1 MSFVFDLLGDQF
13 AQDDL
18 LGEIFAADDNAIGM
32 SAAGQETDRYCEGD
46 KVKTPALSRQ
56 TPASQGRSTRFDFLI
71 MMGVQAHAI
80 LCGANRFSSQPK
92 AASAIKAISAAGI
105 APARITLLLTI
116 ASPRKINSPRPPAPM
131 AAAMVASPIEI
142 TMATR
147 TPARMTPAASGNSTL
162 NRS

>member
-1 MSFVFDLLGDQF
+1 MSFVFDLLGNEF

-18 LGEIFAADDNAIGM
+18 LGEVLAADDDAILLR
-32 SAAGQETDRYCEGD
+32 AACQESDCCCEDD
-46 KVKTPALSRQ
+46 KVKDPALSRPKTARQ
-56 TPASQGRSTRFDFLI
+56 ERGTSSDSLNNVDVPP
-71 MMGVQAHAI
+71 HAA

-131 AAAMVASPIEI
+131 AAAMVESPIEI